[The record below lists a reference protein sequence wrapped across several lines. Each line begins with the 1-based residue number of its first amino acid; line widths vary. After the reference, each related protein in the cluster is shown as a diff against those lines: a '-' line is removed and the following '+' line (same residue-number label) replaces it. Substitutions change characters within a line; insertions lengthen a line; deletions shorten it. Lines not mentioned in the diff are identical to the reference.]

1 MADVSEEKKEENRL
15 KEESEEEDEDEDE
28 DEEEREPELKYER
41 IGNAISKLF
50 ADDSASCMAVHSK
63 FLALGTHGGVVHV
76 LDHQGNNIRNKE
88 FPSHTTTVNQ
98 ISIDN
103 NGDYI
108 ASCSDDGRVVINGL
122 YSSENNFQQSFD
134 TPVKAVAL
142 DPEFSKKSTKPFV
155 TGGDKLVL
163 HEKGF
168 FRYKSTVLHGGEGA
182 ISTIRWKSCYIAW
195 ANDMGVKVYDIS
207 LNQLITNIRREPNS
221 PRPQLY
227 RCNLFWKD
235 NTTLIV
241 GWANI
246 VQVCNVKER
255 IKNAVVQ
262 NPDHKFLP
270 SKYVEIVA
278 MTVLEYY
285 ICGIGPYGNDLIIL
299 SYVVDKNT
307 NDGKSKATRPL
318 VRIMHPEKYD
328 ELSEIIADA
337 LSVRGFENYSCNHYH
352 LEPLPEESLF
362 FIISPKDIVLAKPR
376 EIDDHIDWLVENK
389 KFSEALIS
397 VEANQKILKRNN
409 YLDIGR
415 QYLRH
420 LKSEGQYSEAAR
432 MCVKVLGNETSL
444 WEDEVYNFAKN
455 HQVHAI
461 APFIPRDP
469 NDSNRLNSTIYEF
482 VLGNFLQNNVEGFQ
496 QLVKEWPFELYN
508 VKPVIAA
515 LKDKLLKDP
524 KNPIL
529 LQCLGELYTS
539 QGRYDQSLAIYLELK
554 YDGVFEL
561 IHKHNLLDSIHDKIV
576 MLMDFNTKKAVSML
590 VENIKKVSIEVVV
603 RQLTPRPEYLYTYL
617 DAVFQKDPELSM
629 DFHEI
634 QVPLYAEFDRPKL
647 LPFLKRS
654 NYYPLQKALN
664 ECKQRELIEEM
675 VFLLGRMGN
684 NKEALQLII
693 EKEADVEKAIV
704 FAKEKDDEELWED
717 LITYSLDKPA
727 FITGLLH
734 NIGTHVDPIKL
745 IKRIPSVM
753 EIPGLRDSLVKIL
766 HDYNLQISLREG
778 CKKILV
784 KDSVSLMQRATRTR
798 QKGVS
803 ITELSTCSSCQGSV
817 LVLDTRQASQIV
829 TFFCKH
835 VFHMDCL
842 AEKDQEL
849 HCQICTSR
857 GQTKKTVRNQTRFLK
872 TV

>member
-1 MADVSEEKKEENRL
+1 MGGL
-15 KEESEEEDEDEDE
+15 
-28 DEEEREPELKYER
+28 P
-41 IGNAISKLF
+41 G
-50 ADDSASCMAVHSK
+50 
-63 FLALGTHGGVVHV
+63 ALGSSRHSSKGQWNTQATSP
-76 LDHQGNNIRNKE
+76 LQGDDR
-88 FPSHTTTVNQ
+88 
-98 ISIDN
+98 
-103 NGDYI
+103 
-108 ASCSDDGRVVINGL
+108 SDVVIKGL
-122 YSSENNFQQSFD
+122 YSSENNVQQSFD

-142 DPEFSKKSTKPFV
+142 DPEFSKKSAKPFV

-168 FRYKSTVLHGGEGA
+168 FRYKSTVLHGGEGV
-182 ISTIRWKSCYIAW
+182 IRTIRWRSCYIAW
-195 ANDMGVKVYDIS
+195 ANDLGVKVYDVS
-207 LNQLITNIRREPNS
+207 LKQLITNIRREPNS
-221 PRPQLY
+221 PRPQVY

-255 IKNAVVQ
+255 TKTTVTQ
-262 NPDHKFLP
+262 NPEHKFLP
-270 SKYVEIVA
+270 SKYVEIVG
-278 MTVLEYY
+278 MIPLDYF
-285 ICGIGPYGNDLIIL
+285 ISGIGPFDNDLIIL
-299 SYVVDKNT
+299 TYSVDDST
-307 NDGKSKATRPL
+307 NEGESKAARPL
-318 VRIMHPEKYD
+318 LRIISTSSTEKY
-328 ELSEIIADA
+328 EEIMADA
-337 LSVRGFENYSCNHYH
+337 LSVRGFENYDCNHYH

-376 EIDDHIDWLVENK
+376 ETDDHIDWLVEHK
-389 KFSEALIS
+389 MFPEALSS
-397 VEANQKILKRNN
+397 VEVNQKVLKRNN

-420 LKSEGQYSEAAR
+420 LKSVGEYEEAAR
-432 MCVKVLGNETSL
+432 MCVKVLGNDTSL

-455 HQVHAI
+455 HQLRAI
-461 APFIPRDP
+461 APYIPRNPKDV
-469 NDSNRLNSTIYEF
+469 NKLSSTIYEI
-482 VLGNFLQNNVEGFQ
+482 VLNDFLQKDVKGFQ
-496 QLVKEWPFELYN
+496 QLIKEWPSELYN
-508 VKPVIAA
+508 IRPIIVA

-539 QGRYDQSLAIYLELK
+539 QGRYDLSLAIYLELK

-576 MLMDFNTKKAVSML
+576 MLMNFNKKRAVSML
-590 VENIKKVSIEVVV
+590 VDNIEKVSIEIVV
-603 RQLTPRPEYLYTYL
+603 RQLTPQPEYLYTYL

-634 QVPLYAEFDRPKL
+634 QVGLYAEFDRSKL
-647 LPFLKRS
+647 LPFLKKS

-684 NKEALQLII
+684 NKEALHLII
-693 EKEADVEKAIV
+693 EKEANVEKAIV

-727 FITGLLH
+727 FITGLLD

-745 IKRIPSVM
+745 IKRIPSDM

-766 HDYNLQISLREG
+766 QDYNLQISLREG

-798 QKGVS
+798 QKGVAV
-803 ITELSTCSSCQGSV
+803 TELSTCSSCQGNI

-829 TFFCKH
+829 TFFCRH
-835 VFHMDCL
+835 VFHIDCL
-842 AEKDQEL
+842 ANKDQEFY
-849 HCQICTSR
+849 CQICTAR
-857 GQTKKTVRNQTRFLK
+857 GQTKKTSARNHARFM
-872 TV
+872 